1 MNRSWSFG
9 INSEIPENIHN
20 LANANEKLIIYS
32 ASNTGV
38 IYDWAHST
46 QKHLRGHCNK
56 ISAIASSKCKRW
68 IITADAGKDSLMI
81 VWEINIRQLQAE
93 MPNICDAVP
102 IKTFFSAHKDKGV
115 RSVKFS
121 NDAKYIISLGCGN

>member
-1 MNRSWSFG
+1 MNLSWSFG

-20 LANANEKLIIYS
+20 LANANDKWLLYA

-38 IYDWAHST
+38 IYDWVNST
-46 QKHLRGHCNK
+46 QKHLRGHCNE

-68 IITADAGKDSLMI
+68 VITADQGKDSLMI
-81 VWEINIRQLQAE
+81 VWEINVRVLKAE
-93 MPNICDAVP
+93 MPTICDAVP
-102 IKTFFSAHKDKGV
+102 IKTFFGIHGDKGA

-121 NDAKYIISLGCGN
+121 ADAKYIISLGCGN